1 MAGSQRGTAR
11 GAAGPA
17 PGARRKAA
25 GGGRV
30 FEEEADREAQ
40 EWGHRLRLYI
50 TERGRSQR
58 SVERQLG
65 WGAGYLSQLLR
76 PEPPHLK
83 VKHVLAV
90 LRALEVPPAAFFAGL
105 YDLRLP
111 EPADDLR
118 HMSKKDL
125 QAFISHALRGELARM
140 IGSGPAAGEMAPGG
154 EPRDSPDER
163 RG

>member
-1 MAGSQRGTAR
+1 MPSSERGAGS
-11 GAAGPA
+11 GAAAAAPA
-17 PGARRKAA
+17 PKRKAA
-25 GGGRV
+25 GGGRR
-30 FEEEADREAQ
+30 FEDEAEREAL
-40 EWGHRLRLYI
+40 EWSHRLRLYI

-118 HMSKKDL
+118 HMSRNDL
-125 QAFISHALRGELARM
+125 QAFITHTLRGELARM
-140 IGSGPAAGEMAPGG
+140 IGPEPPAGEAARDDAP
-154 EPRDSPDER
+154 RHSPDER
-163 RG
+163 RS

>member
-1 MAGSQRGTAR
+1 MTARKAGPPGRATAGSRPNPRGE
-11 GAAGPA
+11 
-17 PGARRKAA
+17 AA
-25 GGGRV
+25 GGRR
-30 FEEEADREAQ
+30 FEEEAEREAL
-40 EWGHRLRLYI
+40 EWSHRLRLYI

-83 VKHVLAV
+83 VKHVLAI
-90 LRALEVPPAAFFAGL
+90 LRALDVPPAAFFAGL

-118 HMSKKDL
+118 HMTRKDL
-125 QAFISHALRGELARM
+125 QEFVTHALRGELARM
-140 IGSGPAAGEMAPGG
+140 IGSDPASA
-154 EPRDSPDER
+154 EPAQSEEPETSHDER
-163 RG
+163 RS

>member
-1 MAGSQRGTAR
+1 MPTRKAGAERV
-11 GAAGPA
+11 AAGPA
-17 PGARRKAA
+17 RERQGKAA
-25 GGGRV
+25 GTGRR
-30 FEEEADREAQ
+30 FEDEAEQEALV
-40 EWGHRLRLYI
+40 WSHRLRLYI

-83 VKHVLAV
+83 VKHVLAI
-90 LRALEVPPAAFFAGL
+90 LRALEVPAAAFFAGL

-125 QAFISHALRGELARM
+125 QAFITHTLRGELARM
-140 IGSGPAAGEMAPGG
+140 IGPEPAAGETAGGG
-154 EPRDSPDER
+154 EPRQTPDER
-163 RG
+163 RS

>member
-1 MAGSQRGTAR
+1 MPSSERGSERGTA
-11 GAAGPA
+11 GAATGTK
-17 PGARRKAA
+17 RRAA
-25 GGGRV
+25 GGRRR

-83 VKHVLAV
+83 VKHVLAI
-90 LRALEVPPAAFFAGL
+90 LWALEVPPAAFFAGL

-118 HMSKKDL
+118 HMSRRDL
-125 QAFISHALRGELARM
+125 QTFITHTLRGEFARM
-140 IGSGPAAGEMAPGG
+140 IGSGPPAGETAPEN

-163 RG
+163 RS